1 MKRLNRLSLALIG
14 LTICLSAPPAHAVPE
29 LFTNDYYV
37 ANANQWLN
45 KEVTL
50 SVAYFSPINGTF
62 SIDNMEVM
70 DAYTFHN
77 HVNGGH
83 INVVATPEIFARLKA
98 LCGTHE
104 VKRSGWIQTAQIHGI
119 FRQKDGAYYVQVEK

>member
-1 MKRLNRLSLALIG
+1 MKRWNPLFFALLG
-14 LTICLSAPPAHAVPE
+14 LTMCLVVVPAQAAPE

-37 ANANQWLN
+37 ANAGQWLG

-50 SVAYFSPINGTF
+50 SVAYFSPAKTPL

-77 HVNGGH
+77 HVDGGH
-83 INVVATPEIFARLKA
+83 IDVAATPEVFVRLKA
-98 LCGTHE
+98 QCGMHE
-104 VKRSGWIQTAQIHGI
+104 VKRSGWIQTTQIHGI
-119 FRQKDGAYYVQVEK
+119 FGQKDGQYYVQVEK